1 MSHTGAAQRVLIF
14 WAAGVLLGLTLL
26 VAWSCKTTRT
36 GSIPYQRVGSPVEI
50 SNAEGSPVRPEPMI
64 RVRIRR
70 QTTEVKLSGRGP
82 WLVAVAGARTGELM
96 SGPVRIQASNG
107 SIRLTDARGRVRGF
121 AEGVEVY
128 AGPVIHA
135 GDAPGK
141 ELVAVGRTRYPGT
154 LRLHPR
160 PEVDPNT
167 FDVVNVVEIE
177 RYVPGVISKELYPH
191 WDRATF
197 EAQAVAART
206 FALIRRESARRSGR
220 WYDVDDSQQSQV
232 YGGITGQR
240 IALRAAADTRG
251 VVLARDGRLTEAYYS
266 STCGGEPA
274 LPEEVWPAEGVVTQA
289 RLTTTKTEPA
299 PRREVLCQT
308 APLFRWEV
316 ARRVGTLSKRFAA
329 WGRARNH
336 KLARLGRLHSIKP
349 IAKAHSGRKLSFE
362 VTDTQGRTARL
373 TAEQLRA
380 ACNFPTPGL
389 PSISHMARLHSGDVT
404 VDVGRRV
411 VRFSGHGSGHGVG
424 LCQYCAQAMAQRG
437 DDWRSILE
445 AFYPKTQLMR
455 IY

>member
-1 MSHTGAAQRVLIF
+1 VVLF
-14 WAAGVLLGLTLL
+14 WAVGAMLGLTLL
-26 VAWSCKTTRT
+26 VAWSCHTTRT
-36 GSIPYQRVGSPVEI
+36 GVVPYQSVGSPVDI
-50 SNAEGSPVRPEPMI
+50 SNADDTANRPEPMV

-70 QTTEVKLSGRGP
+70 QTSAAQLSGRGP

-96 SGPVRIQASNG
+96 TGPVHIHASQG
-107 SIRLTDARGRVRGF
+107 SIRLTDAHGRVRGF
-121 AEGVEVY
+121 GQGVEVY
-128 AGPVIHA
+128 AGPMVRA
-135 GDAPGK
+135 GDLPAN
-141 ELVAVGRTRYPGT
+141 ELVSVGTTRYPGT

-160 PEVDPNT
+160 SDIASDA

-191 WDRATF
+191 WDEATF

-206 FALIRRESARRSGR
+206 FALIRRESARKAGR

-274 LPEEVWPAEGVVTQA
+274 LPEEVWPAGGEVTQA
-289 RLTTTKTEPA
+289 SFRADEPVQTSQ
-299 PRREVLCQT
+299 REVLCQT
-308 APLFRWEV
+308 APLFRWDV
-316 ARRVGTLSKRFAA
+316 ARKVDTLSHRIAA
-329 WGRARNH
+329 WGRARDH
-336 KLARLGRLHSIKP
+336 EAARLGRLVEIKA
-349 IAKAHSGRKLSFE
+349 IAKAHSGRHLSFE
-362 VTDTQGRTARL
+362 LTDTHGRTARL

-380 ACNFPTPGL
+380 ACNYHARGL
-389 PSISHMARLHSGDVT
+389 PSVSQMARLHSGDIT
-404 VDVGRRV
+404 ADVGRRV
-411 VRFSGHGSGHGVG
+411 VRFTGHGSGHGVG

-437 DDWRSILE
+437 DDWRTIL
-445 AFYPKTQLMR
+445 ATFYPHTQLMR